1 MVNQL
6 SSVYPDSGT
15 ALHKCL
21 IFPTISIPRYASTH
35 TSITANNNSNDSD
48 DNEFYKQVMSNLC
61 TVNQADSAQLFPG
74 AAGGL
79 MVGFCLD
86 PLYRCHLLH
95 QSNLRLYSGQLIC
108 HCCYSR
114 LISESHP
121 SFTQLGI
128 LPPCLLY
135 CYLHQLLCKMHYV
148 KQIRNFK
155 DFYCLKWI
163 TCILKHIFFFGRQ

>member
-1 MVNQL
+1 
-6 SSVYPDSGT
+6 
-15 ALHKCL
+15 
-21 IFPTISIPRYASTH
+21 
-35 TSITANNNSNDSD
+35 
-48 DNEFYKQVMSNLC
+48 MSNLC

-163 TCILKHIFFFGRQ
+163 TCILKHIFFFGRQWSLNNLIYIHQMSDFKIVHMLYSCKIKTYVCIFLLCIV